1 MKLTKL
7 DVKNLIREAL
17 REALDAANADYAI
30 VEENLDDQPEEALD
44 EGIFGNKYKG
54 KTILAYRG
62 EGKDEPVA
70 IGEIGANLTNFKQA
84 HAKKYNHK
92 ESDYTPVH
100 AGDVAVKRYGKA
112 LKSIPDVTSE
122 LPSWVKQYVAD
133 AKAKADKDFRNAEIA
148 KKNEADAKK
157 AAARRNV
164 QKSNSDDDDDRIYVQ
179 GKGYGTYQYRT
190 REDLEESEG
199 DDDYVYIQGDGYGT
213 YRPRTREGLEESLS
227 IDSLFEGLY

>member
-1 MKLTKL
+1 MTKKEL
-7 DVKNLIREAL
+7 REMIRECL
-17 REALDAANADYAI
+17 REELAKASLVESVEVDA
-30 VEENLDDQPEEALD
+30 VEAEGDLD

-62 EGKDEPVA
+62 NGKDEPVA
-70 IGEIGANLTNFKQA
+70 IGEIGDNLTYFQQA

-112 LKSIPDVTSE
+112 LKSVPDVTSE

-148 KKNEADAKK
+148 KKNEAEAKK
-157 AAARRNV
+157 AAARRNA

-190 REDLEESEG
+190 REGLAESEG

-213 YRPRTREGLEESLS
+213 YRPRTREGLEDEVTEDNIFESL
-227 IDSLFEGLY
+227 F